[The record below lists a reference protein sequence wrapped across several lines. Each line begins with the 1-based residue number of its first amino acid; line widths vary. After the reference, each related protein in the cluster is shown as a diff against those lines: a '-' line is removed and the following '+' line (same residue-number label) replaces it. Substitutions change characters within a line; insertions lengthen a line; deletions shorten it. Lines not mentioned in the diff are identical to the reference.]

1 MADTGI
7 RSPQTVTGVSTDAS
21 NTIDEDDSS
30 FGYSI
35 HFSTAAITS
44 VFSNFGGSD
53 IPSGATINGVKVTVR
68 ASYFN
73 LYAATKLAN
82 VKVSLDGASGTFS
95 SAAASQNLT
104 TSAADYTFGGASE
117 LWGLDWSS
125 WTDISDLAISL
136 QSDQQSDSATTAI
149 TFLYEVEATVYYSTP
164 ATGDKTAPGVLRLK
178 GGNVKLKG
186 GNLIIK

>member
-7 RSPQTVTGVSTDAS
+7 RSPQTVTGVSTNAS
-21 NTIDEDDSS
+21 NTIDGDDSS

-44 VFSNFGGSD
+44 VFSNFAGSD

-68 ASYFN
+68 AQYYNF
-73 LYAATKLAN
+73 YAATKLAN

-104 TSAADYTFGGASE
+104 STVADYNFGGASE

-125 WTDISDLAISL
+125 WTDISDLAVSL

-164 ATGDKTAPGVLRLK
+164 AAGDKTAPGVLRLK